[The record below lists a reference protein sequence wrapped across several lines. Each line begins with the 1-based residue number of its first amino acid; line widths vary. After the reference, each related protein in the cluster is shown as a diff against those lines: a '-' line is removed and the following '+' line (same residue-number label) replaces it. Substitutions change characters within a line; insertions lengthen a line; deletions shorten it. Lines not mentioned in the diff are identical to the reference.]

1 MRKLLLASAA
11 TIVGMAGSAWAQA
24 PAPAAPLPVGVLGQ
38 PAAPTAYLGG
48 NNPNNWDGNARV
60 PGPTTPTPGTMV
72 VHLNARVWGYF
83 GVEGSSATVARTGPG
98 GGFNKLQPEQ
108 VVGYF
113 RFYPGVDAMAANGL
127 RYGAIVEIR
136 QNFVGQNYG
145 TANGATVSG
154 LNGAG
159 GNYSSSPS
167 GSSCGSTLYVRR
179 EAIYAGTDQLGMVR
193 IGQDDGPFSQFDN
206 GITTGQT
213 FGSGAW
219 NGDGPD
225 LIPGSA
231 QPTFPFWSGV
241 GNEYTPSKIV
251 YFSPNLAGFD
261 FGVSF
266 APNNA
271 PNTGGAC
278 GVAAAGCAALSSTTS
293 GALGGENRAT
303 NWYEVMGR
311 YRNNLGPVAVYAIL
325 GYSGSGHVHVIGS
338 SPGGAIPAYNGFGV
352 GDGGLALTFAGVTVF
367 GNALWGAYNGQVGLK
382 PTGGVN
388 AVSWVGGAVYN
399 MGPFGIGASY
409 YNVQSQG
416 SPAMVNKSQRY
427 DDALAIGGSYV
438 VAPGFTATFDYL
450 WSQSHQGGVNLI
462 SNGEAATEHNNV
474 NSQSFL
480 VGGNIKF

>member
-24 PAPAAPLPVGVLGQ
+24 PAPAAPLPFGVLGM
-38 PAAPTAYLGG
+38 PAAPTPYLGG
-48 NNPNNWDGNARV
+48 NNPNNWDGNALK

-83 GVEGSSATVARTGPG
+83 GIEGSSASVVRTAG
-98 GGFNKLQPEQ
+98 GGLNKLQPEQ
-108 VVGYF
+108 FLGYF

-136 QNFVGQNYG
+136 QNFIGQSYG
-145 TANGATVSG
+145 DTAPGFNGP
-154 LNGAG
+154 G
-159 GNYSSSPS
+159 GNYGASPS
-167 GSSCGSTLYVRR
+167 GNSCGSTLYVRR
-179 EAIYAGTDQLGMVR
+179 EAIYAGTDQLGIIR
-193 IGQDDGPFSQFDN
+193 LGQDDGPFSQFDN

-225 LIPGSA
+225 VIPGAA

-241 GNEYTPSKIV
+241 GNEYTPSKLV

-261 FGVSF
+261 FGLSF

-271 PNTGGAC
+271 PNTAATCGA
-278 GVAAAGCAALSSTTS
+278 ASAGCAAVSSTTS
-293 GALGGENRAT
+293 PALGGENRAT
-303 NWYEVMGR
+303 NWYEVMAR
-311 YRNNLGPVAVYAIL
+311 YRNNLGPVALYAIL

-338 SPGGAIPAYNGFGV
+338 SPGGAVPAYNGFGV
-352 GDGGLALTFAGVTVF
+352 GDGGLALTYAGVTVF
-367 GNALWGAYNGQVGLK
+367 GNVLWGAYNGQVALK

-388 AVSWVGGAVYN
+388 AVAWVGGAVYN
-399 MGPFGIGASY
+399 AGPFGIGASY
-409 YNVQSQG
+409 YNYQSQG
-416 SPAMVNKSQRY
+416 SAAMINKSQHY
-427 DDALAIGGSYV
+427 DDALAIGASYV
-438 VAPGFTATFDYL
+438 IAPGFTATADYL

-462 SNGEAATEHNNV
+462 GSAEPSTEHNNV
-474 NSQSFL
+474 NSQSF
-480 VGGNIKF
+480 VIGGNIKF